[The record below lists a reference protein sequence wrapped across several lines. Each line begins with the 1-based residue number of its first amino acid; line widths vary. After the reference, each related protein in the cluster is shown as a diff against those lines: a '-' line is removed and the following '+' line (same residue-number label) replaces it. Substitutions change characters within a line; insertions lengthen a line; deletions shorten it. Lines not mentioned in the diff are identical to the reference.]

1 MEHENGKRKGLGLPG
16 ALGRCPYVLLA
27 AALGALL
34 LLWPGPQE
42 PEAVSPAP
50 AETGTEEL
58 SAQLAEILSKIRGV
72 GRAEVLLTLQ
82 SGDELVLASD
92 STLRYSGSAQAPDN
106 YDRSSEVVTVSG
118 GSGGQEVV
126 VTQRRY
132 PQYRGALVVCE
143 GGSHDGVRLQVAAAV
158 SALTGLGSDRIAV
171 VPWRDTA
178 AQEETE

>member
-1 MEHENGKRKGLGLPG
+1 MEHEYGKRKGLGG
-16 ALGRCPYVLLA
+16 ALGRCKYVVLA

-34 LLWPGPQE
+34 LLWPGEQAT
-42 PEAVSPAP
+42 EAASPAP

-92 STLRYSGSAQAPDN
+92 SALRYSGSAQAPDS

-118 GSGGQEVV
+118 GSGSQEVV
-126 VTQRRY
+126 ITQRRY

-143 GGSHDGVRLQVAAAV
+143 GGGSDGVRLQVASAV

-171 VPWRDTA
+171 VPWRDA
-178 AQEETE
+178 PAQEDAK

>member
-1 MEHENGKRKGLGLPG
+1 MEHENGKRKGLGG
-16 ALGRCPYVLLA
+16 ALGRCKYVVLA

-34 LLWPGPQE
+34 LLWPGGQE
-42 PEAVSPAP
+42 TETVSPAP
-50 AETGTEEL
+50 ADTGTEEL

-92 STLRYSGSAQAPDN
+92 STLRYSGSAQAPDS

-118 GSGGQEVV
+118 SSGGQEAVI
-126 VTQRRY
+126 TQRRY

-143 GGSHDGVRLQVAAAV
+143 GGSSDSVRLQVASAV

-171 VPWRDTA
+171 VPWRDAPT
-178 AQEETE
+178 QEDAK